1 MRLPFF
7 CFMDSIDTI
16 DFIDSIDFIDAID
29 LIDTA
34 MAMILHFKPR
44 LSIRQLFFLAC
55 LFVGTVAMGQQYKG
69 TYWHNGSTFITVNQS
84 VNINFCQVAFT
95 VAFSLEI
102 PTDKK
107 DFHE

>member
-1 MRLPFF
+1 
-7 CFMDSIDTI
+7 MDSIDTI
-16 DFIDSIDFIDAID
+16 DFIDSIDFIDARD

-69 TYWHNGSTFITVNQS
+69 TYWHNGSTFISVLDENDSANTVIMAQPLLLCWQNR
-84 VNINFCQVAFT
+84 FRT
-95 VAFSLEI
+95 TL
-102 PTDKK
+102 
-107 DFHE
+107 